1 MPRIRCHYLDC
12 IFLDERYCSAA
23 AIEVNPDA
31 GCLTYSPNEEDHAGS
46 SWEDEEL
53 DDWDEMGGEDDH
65 EDLWEVEDDEDDDD
79 DLSGEKE
86 DYQIRPI
93 DSAVFPRE
101 MELVWKT

>member
-1 MPRIRCHYLDC
+1 MY
-12 IFLDERYCSAA
+12 FLDERYCSAA
-23 AIEVNPDA
+23 AIEINPDA
-31 GCLTYSPNEEDHAGS
+31 GRLTYSPNEEDHAGS

-86 DYQIRPI
+86 DY
-93 DSAVFPRE
+93 
-101 MELVWKT
+101 

>member
-23 AIEVNPDA
+23 AIEINPDA

-79 DLSGEKE
+79 DDDDFEGEII
-86 DYQIRPI
+86 YVRG
-93 DSAVFPRE
+93 
-101 MELVWKT
+101 